1 MLPKDHILNQGRYR
15 VIDQIGQDE
24 TGAVY
29 ECFDENV
36 KTKVLLKEISFSA
49 KKVIPAAEL
58 EKLRENF
65 TSKARKLLELN
76 HDSLLRVS
84 DFFSEIDRFY
94 LVMEFAEGNNLNKI
108 LEKAKCSF
116 ALSNVLNWADQLL
129 FALNYLHTQPKP
141 LFHNAIKPQT
151 LRLTTAGKLKV
162 FPICISANTDLGNG
176 SAASNHAIDASCISY
191 LPLEQIWDRLDP
203 ASQTVISKSYDEKSE
218 KNLLMPSDARS
229 DIYALGATLYHLA
242 TGQAPIDALTR
253 SIDLL
258 EGKTDPLPSLFE
270 LNPAVPHE
278 VSDVLMKAL
287 EIKREDRFDSAVIMR
302 QVLRTSLLRAKER
315 QASEPKKVPVVQKEI
330 VIDTKTLP
338 TKNVAVEEKPEAQP
352 LAVKAE
358 NPVSPNP
365 PTDTVSMSEIEL
377 MKQRLREA
385 EEERRKAE
393 QRAAEA
399 EKLLLAQQALQ
410 NAEKV
415 QDSPKCVEAS
425 EIIHESF
432 EIIEDSEE
440 SPEILSA
447 EIIYETAT
455 EPPASGEET
464 PVAEVTKSVS
474 NIESDEFSTLF
485 AQPEP
490 KSGVMTKI
498 AGVGLVLALLGGGAW
513 GYMNYIAPKKAETN
527 QSTTTDAVQTL
538 SAQTPSQTAVSEKPG
553 AESLPVP
560 EASPTVEALTQT
572 IADTPSQNAET
583 PDPTKTAKQPDTK
596 ESKPANKP
604 KPSASPVA
612 DKEKK
617 PSLASTKAPEPKKK
631 PVTMD
636 DLLNEN

>member
-15 VIDQIGQDE
+15 IIDQIGQDE

-29 ECFDENV
+29 ECFDQNV
-36 KTKVLLKEISFSA
+36 KTKVLVKEISFSS
-49 KKVIPAAEL
+49 KKVIPAGEL

-94 LVMEFAEGNNLNKI
+94 LAMEFAEGNNLNKI

-141 LFHNAIKPQT
+141 LFHNAIKPQN
-151 LRLTTAGKLKV
+151 LRLTSEGKLKI
-162 FPICISANTDLGNG
+162 FPLCISANTDFGNV
-176 SAASNHAIDASCISY
+176 SASSNQAIDSSYISY
-191 LPLEQIWDRLDP
+191 MPLEQIWDRLDS

-218 KNLLMPSDARS
+218 KNLLMPTDARS

-315 QASEPKKVPVVQKEI
+315 QANEPRKVPVVQETKPLPTEN
-330 VIDTKTLP
+330 VTVEKMPEAKTL
-338 TKNVAVEEKPEAQP
+338 T
-352 LAVKAE
+352 VKAE
-358 NPVSPNP
+358 PTVSPK
-365 PTDTVSMSEIEL
+365 PTETVSLSEIEL

-399 EKLLLAQQALQ
+399 EKLLLAQQSLQ
-410 NAEKV
+410 NSQKV
-415 QDSPKCVEAS
+415 EDLPKTVENP
-425 EIIHESF
+425 EIIHENV
-432 EIIEDSEE
+432 EIIEDKE
-440 SPEILSA
+440 EILSA
-447 EIIYETAT
+447 EIIYEA
-455 EPPASGEET
+455 EPEPQFAVEET
-464 PVAEVTKSVS
+464 PVAKVS
-474 NIESDEFSTLF
+474 QPISNVESDEFSTLF
-485 AQPEP
+485 AQSEP
-490 KSGVMTKI
+490 KGGVMTKV
-498 AGVGLVLALLGGGAW
+498 AGIGLVLALLGGGAW
-513 GYMNYIAPKKAETN
+513 GYVTYIAPKNVEIK
-527 QSTTTDAVQTL
+527 QSTTDTIQTS
-538 SAQTPSQTAVSEKPG
+538 SAQTPSQTAVSEKPA
-553 AESLPVP
+553 AENLPAP
-560 EASPTVEALTQT
+560 EPSPTVEAAPQT
-572 IADTPSQNAET
+572 VADTTAQTADT
-583 PDPTKTAKQPDTK
+583 TDTTKTAKQPDTK

-617 PSLASTKAPEPKKK
+617 PSLASSKAPEPKKK

>member
-1 MLPKDHILNQGRYR
+1 MLPKDHTLNQGRYR
-15 VIDQIGQDE
+15 VINQIGQDE

-36 KTKVLLKEISFSA
+36 KTKVLLKEISFSS
-49 KKVIPAAEL
+49 KKVIPAGEL

-76 HDSLLRVS
+76 HESLLRVS

-94 LVMEFAEGNNLNKI
+94 LVMEFAEGNNLNRI

-141 LFHNAIKPQT
+141 LFHNAVKPQT
-151 LRLTTAGKLKV
+151 LRLTTEGKLRI

-176 SAASNHAIDASCISY
+176 SASSNDAIDSACISY
-191 LPLEQIWDRLDP
+191 LPLEQIWDRLDS

-218 KNLLMPSDARS
+218 RVLLMPPDARS

-258 EGKTDPLPSLFE
+258 EGKADPLPSLCK

-287 EIKREDRFDSAVIMR
+287 EIRREDRFDSAVIMR
-302 QVLRTSLLRAKER
+302 QVLRTSLLRARER
-315 QASEPKKVPVVQKEI
+315 QASEPKKVAVVQKETI
-330 VIDTKTLP
+330 AE
-338 TKNVAVEEKPEAQP
+338 TKNLPAENV
-352 LAVKAE
+352 AVKAE
-358 NPVSPNP
+358 NPVSPKP
-365 PTDTVSMSEIEL
+365 PTETVSPSEIEL

-415 QDSPKCVEAS
+415 QDSPRTS
-425 EIIHESF
+425 ETAEVIHESF
-432 EIIEDSEE
+432 EIIEDKE
-440 SPEILSA
+440 EILSA
-447 EIIYETAT
+447 EIIYEA
-455 EPPASGEET
+455 EPETQVEIEET
-464 PVAEVTKSVS
+464 PVAKVSQSVS
-474 NIESDEFSTLF
+474 NVESDEFSTLF

-490 KSGVMTKI
+490 KSGVMTKV

-513 GYMNYIAPKKAETN
+513 GYMNYFAPKNAETN
-527 QSTTTDAVQTL
+527 QSATTGAVQT
-538 SAQTPSQTAVSEKPG
+538 SSVQTPSQTAVNEKP
-553 AESLPVP
+553 AADNLPAPAV
-560 EASPTVEALTQT
+560 SPTVEAAPQT
-572 IADTPSQNAET
+572 VADTMPPTAET
-583 PDPTKTAKQPDTK
+583 SDPTKTAKQPDPK
-596 ESKPANKP
+596 ESKPASKP
-604 KPSASPVA
+604 KPAVPAVA

-617 PSLASTKAPEPKKK
+617 PSLASSKAPEPKKK

>member
-1 MLPKDHILNQGRYR
+1 MLPKDHTLTQGRYR
-15 VIDQIGQDE
+15 VINQIGQDE

-36 KTKVLLKEISFSA
+36 KTKVLLKEISFSS
-49 KKVIPAAEL
+49 KKVIPAGEL

-151 LRLTTAGKLKV
+151 LRLTAEGKLKI

-176 SAASNHAIDASCISY
+176 SAASNYAIDSACISY

-218 KNLLMPSDARS
+218 KNLLMPTDARS

-258 EGKTDPLPSLFE
+258 EGKPDPLPSLFE

-278 VSDVLMKAL
+278 VSDVLMKSL

-315 QASEPKKVPVVQKEI
+315 QASEPKKVTVAE
-330 VIDTKTLP
+330 TKTLP
-338 TKNVAVEEKPEAQP
+338 TSNVAVEPTPETKPFAMKTENFVPPKP
-352 LAVKAE
+352 LTE
-358 NPVSPNP
+358 
-365 PTDTVSMSEIEL
+365 TVSSAEIEL
-377 MKQRLREA
+377 MKQRLSEA

-410 NAEKV
+410 NAEKA
-415 QDSPKCVEAS
+415 QDSPKFAEES
-425 EIIHESF
+425 EIIHEAF
-432 EIIEDSEE
+432 EIIEDKDEV
-440 SPEILSA
+440 PEILSA
-447 EIIYETAT
+447 EIIYETET
-455 EPPASGEET
+455 EPQAAVAET
-464 PVAEVTKSVS
+464 PVIQTSQPVS
-474 NIESDEFSTLF
+474 KVESDEFSTLF
-485 AQPEP
+485 AQSEP
-490 KSGVMTKI
+490 KSGIMTKV
-498 AGVGLVLALLGGGAW
+498 AGVGLILALLGGGAW
-513 GYMNYIAPKKAETN
+513 GYMTYIAPKNVEAIQSATN
-527 QSTTTDAVQTL
+527 DAVQTL
-538 SAQTPSQTAVSEKPG
+538 SAQTPSQTAVNEKPA
-553 AESLPVP
+553 AENLPVP
-560 EASPTVEALTQT
+560 EVSPTVETSTQT
-572 IADTPSQNAET
+572 VADTPSQIIET
-583 PDPTKTAKQPDTK
+583 PDTPKTAKQPDTR
-596 ESKPANKP
+596 EIKPANKP

-617 PSLASTKAPEPKKK
+617 PSLASSKAPEPKKK